1 MKPMKDVEIFALVEG
16 LCIGCS
22 ANGERRYLD
31 AATMARELAAA
42 ARRQDREKV
51 APRVKRRKAA

>member
-1 MKPMKDVEIFALVEG
+1 MKDVEIFALVEG